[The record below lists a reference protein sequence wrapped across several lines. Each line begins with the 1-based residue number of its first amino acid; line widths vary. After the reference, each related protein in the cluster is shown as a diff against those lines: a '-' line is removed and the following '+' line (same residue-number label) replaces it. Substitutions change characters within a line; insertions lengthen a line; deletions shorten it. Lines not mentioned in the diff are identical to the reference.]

1 MITIALVPRMDV
13 LFAQVDVAQ
22 QTDSIIT
29 LNATVGAI
37 SVPIVLVP
45 VMDASPAKIITACP
59 TDLHPVQV
67 RSKISG
73 TKFLLLIE

>member
-1 MITIALVPRMDV
+1 MIAIALVPRMDV

-22 QTDSIIT
+22 QTDST
-29 LNATVGAI
+29 TALNATVGAI
-37 SVPIVLVP
+37 MILTALVP
-45 VMDASPAKIITACP
+45 VMGASPVKIIIVCP